1 MNAIQIQL
9 KSGAKAKIF
18 AQIALD
24 NKLYDP
30 NRVFVYLFKEIA
42 TKYNTREMSKW
53 CVALAYEDENP
64 IGVLLSTNMWVGVYV
79 HPSYRRKGV
88 GTQLMTYAKPSIK
101 SYLSCSD
108 DPIAIAFFNKLKCP
122 SVDD

>member
-1 MNAIQIQL
+1 MHPMKIQL
-9 KSGAKAKIF
+9 KRGAEAKIF

-53 CVALAYEDENP
+53 CIALVYEDENP
-64 IGVLLSTNMWVGVYV
+64 VGVLLSTNMWVGVYIQ
-79 HPSYRRKGV
+79 PSHRRRGV

-101 SYLSCSD
+101 SYLFCSD
-108 DPIAIAFFNKLKCP
+108 DPIAITFFNKLK
-122 SVDD
+122 